1 MKKLLMLTAAVCAAG
16 TLRAETPT
24 VTGTWN
30 MGVQG
35 GDHVVPV
42 ALVLKQDGR
51 KVTGTIA
58 MPTQRTGQP
67 VDVEMT
73 GEMTDGTFT
82 ISGDV
87 PGAAE
92 ATTIAVAASLKDDGS
107 LEGTVSMRDHK
118 MPFTAER
125 LKERK

>member
-1 MKKLLMLTAAVCAAG
+1 MKKLLMLTAAVCAAA

-35 GDHVVPV
+35 GDHVVPI
-42 ALVLKQDGR
+42 ALVLKQDGH